1 MFEGAAD
8 GEDDA
13 EGHGGGQD
21 GGHGGDDS
29 AYGIVDAGGADDE
42 PEEHVGEVDEA
53 DGLWRGRR

>member
-13 EGHGGGQD
+13 EGHGGGED
-21 GGHGGDDS
+21 GGHGGDDG
-29 AYGIVDAGGADDE
+29 ADGILDTGGADDE

-53 DGLWRGRR
+53 DGLWGE